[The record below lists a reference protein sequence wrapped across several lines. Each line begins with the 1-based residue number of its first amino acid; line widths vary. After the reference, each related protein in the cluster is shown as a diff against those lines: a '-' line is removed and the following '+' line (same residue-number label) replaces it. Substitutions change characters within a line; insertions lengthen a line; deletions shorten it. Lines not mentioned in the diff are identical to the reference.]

1 MKCSRAL
8 RLGGQRNTVSA
19 MSDLTSDAASDSL
32 FSALAGIVGDKR
44 VSMLSQDLRVYSRDM
59 WPRLLIR
66 RQHGGA
72 IEHLPHAVVWPHSTR
87 EVASIVRM
95 ARKLKMAVI
104 PYGGGSGV
112 CGGTVPLRGGITI
125 DLKRMDVIESI
136 SREELTVD
144 VQAGAN
150 GERFERA
157 LRTKGYTLGHF
168 PSSIYCST
176 VGGWLACRAA
186 GQLSTKYGK
195 IEDRI
200 VGLTFVTGTGEIIQT
215 DELARARR
223 GPDWTQLIV
232 GSEGTLGIIT
242 SARLRISPAPEITVL
257 RGFSFPDLKTGT
269 EAIRSV
275 MQRGL
280 RPAVV
285 RLYDEVDTFI
295 NHVSVFESHSDEG
308 IATDGLCP
316 WPAKGSGALPNLS
329 APEKSES
336 RIANPIESAS
346 RFGRSLGK
354 RLKEKVTATALSHPK
369 LINTTFNSLANTVSD
384 SGCKMIIGLEGP
396 RLRTEVESQLVFAD
410 MERAGGTDEGE
421 EPGLE
426 WLAHRYAVSYKMSP
440 IFRQGSFVDTMEV
453 ASTWSRLDDLYDSV
467 KAAIGNHAV
476 VMAHFSHAYPEGCS
490 IYFSFAARADSLES
504 AQKKYDSIWRDGM
517 AATTRAGGTISHHH
531 GIGILKG
538 HAMYGEHR
546 EAMTLL
552 RAVKSAF
559 DPDNIM
565 NPGKM
570 GLALRATETSPL
582 APGAE

>member
-1 MKCSRAL
+1 MAQAATEEL
-8 RLGGQRNTVSA
+8 RN
-19 MSDLTSDAASDSL
+19 
-32 FSALAGIVGDKR
+32 ALAAIVGGKR
-44 VSMLSQDLRVYSRDM
+44 VSIRDRDLRVYSRDM

-66 RQHGGA
+66 RRQGGS
-72 IEHLPHAVVWPHSTR
+72 IEHLPHAVVWPENER
-87 EVASIVRM
+87 EIAKIIRL
-95 ARKLKMAVI
+95 ARKIHMAVI

-125 DLKRMDVIESI
+125 DLKRMDSIESI

-150 GERFERA
+150 GERFERE
-157 LRTKGYTLGHF
+157 LRAKGYTLGHF

-200 VGLTFVTGTGEIIQT
+200 VGLTFVTGKGEVIQT
-215 DELARARR
+215 DGFARARR

-242 SARLRISPAPEITVL
+242 SARLRISRAPEITML
-257 RGFSFPDLKTGT
+257 RGFEFETLG
-269 EAIRSV
+269 EGLGAIRQV

-285 RLYDEVDTFI
+285 RLYDEVDTLV
-295 NHVSVFESHSDEG
+295 NHVSVFDSHSAVAIE
-308 IATDGLCP
+308 TDGLCP
-316 WPAKGSGALPNLS
+316 WPAPGSGALPHVPVTTPGAEVASELS
-329 APEKSES
+329 RSAKAGRWARGLGEKIKS
-336 RIANPIESAS
+336 
-346 RFGRSLGK
+346 K
-354 RLKEKVTATALSHPK
+354 ATAKALAHPR
-369 LINTTFNSLANTVSD
+369 LVNSAFDALANGMTSQ
-384 SGCKMIIGLEGP
+384 GCKMIVGLEGP
-396 RLRTEVESQLVFAD
+396 RLRTEVEAQLTFAAL
-410 MERAGGTDEGE
+410 ERAGGKDEGE

-440 IFRQGSFVDTMEV
+440 IFREGSFVDTMEV
-453 ASTWSRLDDLYDSV
+453 AATWDRLDNLYDSV
-467 KAAIGNHAV
+467 KAAIAKHAV
-476 VMAHFSHAYPEGCS
+476 VMAHFSHAYPDGCS
-490 IYFSFAARADSLES
+490 IYFSFAARADGLGP
-504 AQKKYDSIWRDGM
+504 AQEKYDAIWRDGM

-531 GIGILKG
+531 GIGLLKG
-538 HAMYGEHR
+538 KAMHSEHR

-552 RAVKSAF
+552 YALKDTL

-565 NPGKM
+565 NPGKI
-570 GLALRATETSPL
+570 GLPL
-582 APGAE
+582 ASKPKLEVR